1 MNVHSIIRRV
11 RGIIRRAGRA
21 AAVLCCAVLPAG
33 VWAQFAVNGAGQ
45 YLLLTDAAMYNL
57 DALVIINGITSA
69 CSVDYTGGGSVKW
82 TYTVGGETYS
92 STQQGVIPEDGVLYT
107 VEAGGTEY
115 AVYVIDYAAYRIVPG
130 ILTWEEDEEV
140 KCQTLYLRPEVEV
153 PEMRYRDRNGTERVL
168 QREFTLTYTD
178 SKWAEADEVWA
189 DEAKEVQVT
198 LPQERIQIDAPKKDT
213 QFVLRGDQW
222 AEQMGIATDSIVSD
236 EYAAIAVE
244 AHPKG
249 TVVEREGL
257 NEMDRSDD
265 EDVRGSGPLVV
276 DFESRVNPIGTVF
289 YEWYVWDVQKP
300 NNYTRYTDQ
309 NFQYTFEDTGE
320 YWAKIVATSEGCE
333 FVDSVSIRVL
343 ESMIN
348 VPNVFTPNGDGIN
361 DEFRV
366 AYRSLATYRIV
377 IKNRWGR
384 TVYVGDDPSKGW
396 DGRIGGAQAA
406 DGTYYYVIFATGT
419 DVDEDG
425 KPIRYKLSGDINLLR
440 GL

>member
-1 MNVHSIIRRV
+1 ME
-11 RGIIRRAGRA
+11 
-21 AAVLCCAVLPAG
+21 PAG
-33 VWAQFAVNGAGQ
+33 ISVNR
-45 YLLLTDAAMYNL
+45 
-57 DALVIINGITSA
+57 
-69 CSVDYTGGGSVKW
+69 
-82 TYTVGGETYS
+82 GE
-92 STQQGVIPEDGVLYT
+92 
-107 VEAGGTEY
+107 
-115 AVYVIDYAAYRIVPG
+115 
-130 ILTWEEDEEV
+130 
-140 KCQTLYLRPEVEV
+140 
-153 PEMRYRDRNGTERVL
+153 
-168 QREFTLTYTD
+168 
-178 SKWAEADEVWA
+178 
-189 DEAKEVQVT
+189 
-198 LPQERIQIDAPKKDT
+198 LP
-213 QFVLRGDQW
+213 
-222 AEQMGIATDSIVSD
+222 
-236 EYAAIAVE
+236 AAIAVE

-366 AYRSLATYRIV
+366 VYRSLATYRIV